1 MLRTGS
7 NSEKPD
13 MPRTNNHS
21 SELKPFPHALPVDLV
36 GEIGKTDVAHELL
49 ANDVGNGSGVASW
62 DERRARTI
70 SNAMARGIAIA
81 RRGVGVGHLSEY
93 ESEEGKERTMQVK
106 KYFKVGGS

>member
-13 MPRTNNHS
+13 TPRTNNHGG
-21 SELKPFPHALPVDLV
+21 ELKPFPHALPVDLV
-36 GEIGKTDVAHELL
+36 GEIGKPDVAHELL
-49 ANDVGNGSGVASW
+49 ANDVGNASGVASW

-70 SNAMARGIAIA
+70 GNAMARGIAIA

-93 ESEEGKERTMQVK
+93 KREEGKERTVQVK